1 MNFTNNDSFIAENEA
16 GPSEEEG
23 GEGDEGDEEEEEDV
37 SSLQIAWEVLE
48 LSRIIY
54 SRQESPEAQR
64 KLAKVKIKLGEVRYF
79 ISSDFCSQVMLH
91 LMRKLE
97 GFGLPQV

>member
-1 MNFTNNDSFIAENEA
+1 MRVYITENEA
-16 GPSEEEG
+16 GPSEEEEG
-23 GEGDEGDEEEEEDV
+23 GGGEGDEEEEEDV

-64 KLAKVKIKLGEVRYF
+64 KLAKVKIKLGEVCYGQCNRW
-79 ISSDFCSQVMLH
+79 L
-91 LMRKLE
+91 
-97 GFGLPQV
+97 